1 MPGFPKRYHAASLA
15 PSYFA
20 LERYGELTMERFS
33 SARTLSVGRIVCSAP
48 PDIISAAPRVSSTAR
63 NFSAVGTS
71 RMLGSTLTGWPSASV
86 WFRKSWI
93 AFLRESAESAEL
105 APVSRFLCGAAKSGL
120 PSGIAGFDM
129 RRWKKS
135 WSTRRAARLPI
146 AVGTL
151 RNAPR
156 SSLMI
161 ILRVRQNFLA

>member
-1 MPGFPKRYHAASLA
+1 
-15 PSYFA
+15 
-20 LERYGELTMERFS
+20 
-33 SARTLSVGRIVCSAP
+33 
-48 PDIISAAPRVSSTAR
+48 
-63 NFSAVGTS
+63 
-71 RMLGSTLTGWPSASV
+71 MLGSTLMGWPSASV

-93 AFLRESAESAEL
+93 AFLSESAESAEL
-105 APVSRFLCGAAKSGL
+105 APVRRFLCGAAKSGL
-120 PSGIAGFDM
+120 PSPIVGFA
-129 RRWKKS
+129 RSLVKKS